1 MRSVA
6 KLVLLFGAL
15 GMTLGAT
22 NITSIQLS
30 GGSYSGGVFTS
41 NGSLWDTIA
50 NNVVWV
56 LGVTNPS
63 VGAPFVNNVDTSLTP
78 GIPLG
83 TYWTYNE
90 PGNFGTA
97 ILFTVSF
104 DDQPTVTGVF
114 SVGSLSSATVWTQL
128 AGSATLSVS
137 STGQTG
143 LNRVQGGDT
152 PFSSMTPGTSS
163 NDNVLQLS
171 VSSAVPEPGTSTLL
185 LVGIGSILTM
195 VGARRKLRVAASAS
209 KKLPHVR
216 VS

>member
-1 MRSVA
+1 VRLISKM
-6 KLVLLFGAL
+6 VLLLGAV
-15 GMTLGAT
+15 GMTLSAS

-41 NGSLWDTIA
+41 NGSLWDTLP
-50 NNVVWV
+50 NNIVWV

-63 VGAPFVNNVDTSLTP
+63 VGAPFLNNADTSLTP

-97 ILFTVSF
+97 IQFTVSF
-104 DDQPTVTGVF
+104 DDQATVTGVF

-152 PFSSMTPGTSS
+152 PLTSMTPGTTG

-171 VSSAVPEPGTSTLL
+171 VSSSVPEPGTSTLL
-185 LVGIGSILTM
+185 LVGIGSMLTM
-195 VGARRKLRVAASAS
+195 VGARRKLHVAKVSG
-209 KKLPHVR
+209 KKLPHVQM
-216 VS
+216 S